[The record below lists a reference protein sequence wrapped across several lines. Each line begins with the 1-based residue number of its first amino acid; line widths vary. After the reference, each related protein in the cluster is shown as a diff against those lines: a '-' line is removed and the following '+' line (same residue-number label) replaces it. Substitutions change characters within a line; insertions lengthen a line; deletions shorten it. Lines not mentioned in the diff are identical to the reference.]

1 MLRRVGRVLT
11 VVALVLVVANLAVVG
26 LSYAARASLDDTAP
40 AADGVD
46 NLRVVDARVLRGD
59 APTHTGYRNLAALG
73 VTTIVDLR
81 AEHDLDVPTALLA
94 SLGIDWV
101 HHPVRDGQTPTA
113 DQVEAFIDTVA
124 GSPGRVYLHCGAG
137 VGRTGAMAAAYLV
150 GTGQS
155 SAAGALRRN
164 LAVGPPSLEQIH
176 YAATLDAG
184 EYEQPPALVKAV
196 SRFLDAP
203 RRIWSRVG
211 L

>member
-1 MLRRVGRVLT
+1 MLRRVGRVVT
-11 VVALVLVVANLAVVG
+11 VVALILVVANLAVLG
-26 LSYAARASLDDTAP
+26 LSYAARASLDDAAP

-59 APTHTGYRNLAALG
+59 APNRTGYRNLAALG

-81 AEHDLDVPTALLA
+81 AEHDLDVPTDLLA
-94 SLGIDWV
+94 SLGLEWV
-101 HHPVRDGQTPTA
+101 HLPVRDGQTPTA
-113 DQVEAFIDTVA
+113 DQVEAFIEVVA
-124 GSPGRVYLHCGAG
+124 GAAGRVYLHCGAG

-164 LAVGPPSLEQIH
+164 LAVGPPSLEQIL

-184 EYEQPPALVKAV
+184 EYEQPPVLVKAL